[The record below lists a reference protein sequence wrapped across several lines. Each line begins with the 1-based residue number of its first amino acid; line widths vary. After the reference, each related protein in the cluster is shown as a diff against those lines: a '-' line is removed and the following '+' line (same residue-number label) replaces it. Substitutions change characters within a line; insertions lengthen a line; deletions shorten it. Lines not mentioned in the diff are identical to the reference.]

1 MADGMGA
8 DGFGTT
14 QPRTQAYV
22 EKSKAELEDL
32 AKDGLT
38 MAGNTFSPVLFL
50 KAQAPGGDEGLLAGT
65 DGDALRASLRALGYQ
80 PQDWVALSTVVDGG
94 GAIAP
99 SLLRRAIGAL
109 DPQTVIACDEP
120 SAQALRETYV
130 EELTEVRDL
139 SEAMLDEGV
148 VAVVLGMRFLNLG
161 DFAAALADPKQKQVM
176 WARLKQVPPQGE
188 PY

>member
-38 MAGNTFSPVLFL
+38 MAGNAFSPVLFL

-65 DGDALRASLRALGYQ
+65 DGSRRTGSRSRRSWTGEGPSPRRCSAVRSAH
-80 PQDWVALSTVVDGG
+80 ST
-94 GAIAP
+94 
-99 SLLRRAIGAL
+99 RR
-109 DPQTVIACDEP
+109 P
-120 SAQALRETYV
+120 
-130 EELTEVRDL
+130 
-139 SEAMLDEGV
+139 
-148 VAVVLGMRFLNLG
+148 
-161 DFAAALADPKQKQVM
+161 
-176 WARLKQVPPQGE
+176 
-188 PY
+188 